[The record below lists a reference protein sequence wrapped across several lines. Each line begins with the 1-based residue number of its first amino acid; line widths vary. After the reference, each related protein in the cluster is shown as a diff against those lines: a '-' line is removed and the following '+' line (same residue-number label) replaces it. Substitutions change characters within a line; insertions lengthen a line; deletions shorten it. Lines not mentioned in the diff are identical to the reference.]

1 MEEWF
6 WAFVQMYKISCN
18 VMFSYNTRLG
28 LTCIA
33 YELEINNG
41 WGSDSPNNEIEQLN
55 DSI

>member
-1 MEEWF
+1 
-6 WAFVQMYKISCN
+6 
-18 VMFSYNTRLG
+18 MFES
-28 LTCIA
+28 IA